1 MRTGGRCG
9 GGNTICTEPA
19 IYIVSPTRY
28 GARVRGPHRT
38 DTVPGSDNGSYQYT
52 DRRTDGRVLSVW
64 GAMY

>member
-19 IYIVSPTRY
+19 IYIVFLTRY

-38 DTVPGSDNGSYQYT
+38 DTVPGIDNGSYQYPDGWT
-52 DRRTDGRVLSVW
+52 DRRVLSVC